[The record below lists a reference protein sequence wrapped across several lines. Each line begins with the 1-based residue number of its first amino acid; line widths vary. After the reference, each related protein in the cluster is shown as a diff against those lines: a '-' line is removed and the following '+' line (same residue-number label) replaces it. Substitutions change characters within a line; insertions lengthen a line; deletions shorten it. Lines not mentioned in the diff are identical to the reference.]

1 MFRLKLGIIPRLLIK
16 EKRRMRIRVLIA
28 ERGGVGITFNDKSL
42 FFELGE
48 IQRVLI
54 MEKRIMGITINDKS
68 LCLD

>member
-1 MFRLKLGIIPRLLIK
+1 MFRLKVGIIPRLLIK

-28 ERGGVGITFNDKSL
+28 ERGGVGIIFNVKSL

-48 IQRVLI
+48 IQRALI
-54 MEKRIMGITINDKS
+54 TEKRIMGITINDKS

>member
-1 MFRLKLGIIPRLLIK
+1 
-16 EKRRMRIRVLIA
+16 MRIRVLIA
-28 ERGGVGITFNDKSL
+28 ERGGVGIIFNVKSL